1 MGLTK
6 MQTTLMWVLSVLL
19 AALFVF
25 AGSGKLIGVERMAE
39 TFASA
44 GFPVWFR
51 YLIGIIELVCG
62 ITLLIPKYAID
73 AASVLII
80 IMLGALVTTIF
91 VIDGHSF
98 LPPLITLLMLGG
110 TAALRGDE

>member
-25 AGSGKLIGVERMAE
+25 AGSGKLVGVERMAA

-44 GFPVWFR
+44 GYPVWFR
-51 YLIGIIELVCG
+51 YLIGIVEVACG

-80 IMLGALVTTIF
+80 VMLGALLTTIF
-91 VIDGHSF
+91 LIDNSVI
-98 LPPLITLLMLGG
+98 PPLITLLALGG
-110 TAALRGDE
+110 VAALRGDE